1 MSRSGKEEED
11 SAFNEALFYMMAVVV
26 ELKDAKA
33 SEAWNLLLKDR
44 NALRAELKQAHCA
57 NQELR
62 DLNVAGKKLGDWIDL
77 TSKLTAA
84 ESRAE
89 EAERSEEAMS
99 EKVRSLAPHGTC
111 ACSYDKPG
119 DVCMHHSPQLVE
131 AEARA
136 EQWERKFNDDGPR
149 CKVRTDSKEGRFIA
163 PTDCGKEDLE
173 QRLARVR
180 EVLELVAKDD
190 FCAYTHTARK
200 ALKELEGK

>member
-1 MSRSGKEEED
+1 MKKLDIR
-11 SAFNEALFYMMAVVV
+11 
-26 ELKDAKA
+26 ELQ
-33 SEAWNLLLKDR
+33 
-44 NALRAELKQAHCA
+44 AELKQAEFDIA
-57 NQELR
+57 RKARTIIALNESYKALR
-62 DLNVAGKKLGDWIDL
+62 DGLEPKLADITGKRN
-77 TSKLTAA
+77 AA

-89 EAERSEEAMS
+89 EAERSAEAMS

-119 DVCMHHSPQLVE
+119 DLCMHHSPQLVK

-173 QRLARVR
+173 QRLARMKEIVAIG
-180 EVLELVAKDD
+180 VNALEHCDRRHKK
-190 FCAYTHTARK
+190 CNCSK
-200 ALKELEGK
+200 EALAEIAAALRELESK